1 VAPSGAYLPWKET
14 HLLEARA
21 RFVWAV
27 KAAHESF
34 AGLCRQFG
42 ISRKTG
48 CKWWQR
54 GRATGLKALEDRSRR
69 PLRPPAA
76 CAPGWQERLR
86 RARQQP
92 PHWGPKKLRRW
103 LGQRHPQ
110 ARRLPAVST
119 LARWLG
125 RLKLIGPPSRR
136 ARRGPVLKPLALT
149 KARAANEVWTV
160 DFKGW
165 FRTGN
170 GTRVEPLTV
179 RDLHSRFILGL
190 QLLPNQSDAAVR
202 AAMTRLFRRFG
213 LPQVIRV
220 DNGAPFGGN
229 GALGLSR
236 LSVWWLRLGI
246 AVEFIRRAHPED
258 NAGHEQ
264 MHRVFKAETTLP
276 PTRTPQGQQAR
287 STRWQHYYNR
297 LRPHEALDQQTPAS
311 RYQISSRRYPKHLPP
326 LVYPDAWP
334 VRRVVFHGDL
344 KWQGR
349 FRFVGRAFVG
359 QTVGL
364 KPIQP
369 GVHEVYLGAHLI
381 GQLHQSDRAGMRPA
395 SRSKATPSKKV

>member
-1 VAPSGAYLPWKET
+1 MPWKET
-14 HLLEARA
+14 QLLEARA

-42 ISRKTG
+42 LSRKTG

-76 CAPGWQERLR
+76 CASGWQERLR

-103 LGQRHPQ
+103 LGQRHPPV
-110 ARRLPAVST
+110 RRFPAVST

-125 RLKLIGPPSRR
+125 RLKLMGPPSRR
-136 ARRGPVLKPLALT
+136 ARRGPVLKPQALT
-149 KARAANEVWTV
+149 QARAANEVWTV

-179 RDLHSRFILGL
+179 RDWHSRFILGI

-202 AAMTRLFRRFG
+202 AALTRRFRRLG

-220 DNGAPFGGN
+220 DNGAPFGGH
-229 GALGLSR
+229 GALGLAAA
-236 LSVWWLRLGI
+236 LGVV
-246 AVEFIRRAHPED
+246 AAP
-258 NAGHEQ
+258 GHG
-264 MHRVFKAETTLP
+264 RGVYP
-276 PTRTPQGQQAR
+276 AR
-287 STRWQHYYNR
+287 
-297 LRPHEALDQQTPAS
+297 
-311 RYQISSRRYPKHLPP
+311 SSRRQRRPRTEAPR
-326 LVYPDAWP
+326 VQSPDHAAA
-334 VRRVVFHGDL
+334 D
-344 KWQGR
+344 
-349 FRFVGRAFVG
+349 
-359 QTVGL
+359 
-364 KPIQP
+364 
-369 GVHEVYLGAHLI
+369 AHP
-381 GQLHQSDRAGMRPA
+381 ARPA
-395 SRSKATPSKKV
+395 DPQLSLAALRQPAATA